1 MAEKHRLRLNRAGT
15 IINMTSRQQ
24 ESSLGKALKS
34 VIVRIAEDFDVELH
48 HESRWALDGIVE
60 HMRAHFPEVEF
71 FDPHPGTFINPD
83 GGILYIKRRNP
94 ERLLP
99 ILISEVKNQG
109 TNDLRAAEGLP
120 RQARGNAIE
129 RLGKNVI
136 GFRTVMLTED
146 IVPFVCFGYGIDF
159 EESSSIL
166 DRVATIA
173 MFGKLNRINVVNQ
186 GDAGKFNRGSF
197 FFRREEW
204 TEAEM
209 EEVMYEI
216 ASRAIHYYIAKYGS
230 ADFAPDEYIAPDN
243 QPSV

>member
-24 ESSLGKALKS
+24 ESNLGKALQR

-48 HESRWALDGIVE
+48 HEGRWELKGIVE
-60 HMRAHFPEVEF
+60 HMRENFPDVDF
-71 FDPHPGTFINPD
+71 FDPHPNTFINPD
-83 GGILYIKRRNP
+83 GGILYIKRKRP
-94 ERLLP
+94 EQLLP

-109 TNDLRAAEGLP
+109 TNDLRAAEGKP
-120 RQARGNAIE
+120 KQAKGNAIE

-159 EESSSIL
+159 EEPSSIL

-173 MFGKLNRINVVNQ
+173 MFGRLNEITVVNL
-186 GDAGKFNRGSF
+186 GDSGQFNRGSF
-197 FFRREEW
+197 FFRRDEW
-204 TEAEM
+204 SLEEM
-209 EEVMYEI
+209 EHVMYEI
-216 ASRAIHYYIAKYGS
+216 ASRSIHYYIAKYGKT
-230 ADFAPDEYIAPDN
+230 DLAPDEYIAPD
-243 QPSV
+243 S